1 MAYKRKK
8 KLRKVRLARV
18 KTQQRQKAKKYA
30 AERMAKELQRR
41 RAENIATREE
51 SDRVEKT
58 RGQRDKI
65 RTVLKTAA
73 TKGEIPM
80 ERSNVVTHK
89 PQIPEAIRKAQRD
102 KALSG
107 DPQMAKNIEKYENLL
122 NEKTRRENVLKFA
135 EAKQNSKNERT
146 AANAKKTIQVTRQ
159 RLDEINT
166 ELNNLQ
172 SLLSN

>member
-8 KLRKVRLARV
+8 RLRKARLAKV
-18 KTQQRQKAKKYA
+18 TQQRAKAKKYA
-30 AERMAKELQRR
+30 AERMVKELARR

-58 RGQRDKI
+58 KGQRDKI

-73 TKGEIPM
+73 KAGKIPP
-80 ERSNVVTHK
+80 ERINVATHK

-122 NEKTRRENVLKFA
+122 NEKKRRENVLKFA

-159 RLDEINT
+159 RLNKINT